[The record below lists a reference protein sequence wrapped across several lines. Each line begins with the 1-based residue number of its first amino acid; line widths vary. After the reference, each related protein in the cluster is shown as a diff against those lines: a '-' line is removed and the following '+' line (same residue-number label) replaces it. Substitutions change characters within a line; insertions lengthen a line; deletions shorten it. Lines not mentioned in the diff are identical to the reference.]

1 MQHLIGLCQRGLA
14 MRTSAHLRGHRF
26 VDSAGQRAA
35 TAFATE
41 AALAWSDT
49 LGFLRLVRPLT
60 LRRRQAGIVRGF
72 TRLREPRL
80 NIGKPRR

>member
-1 MQHLIGLCQRGLA
+1 M
-14 MRTSAHLRGHRF
+14 
-26 VDSAGQRAA
+26 A
-35 TAFATE
+35 TQ

-72 TRLREPRL
+72 TGLREPRL
-80 NIGKPRR
+80 KIGNPRRQVLHLCPQRPDQGVLLGVAQVVEVGKLRHAFV